1 MKSVTVHPLGSSRGR
16 EEGHACTS
24 PCWRTRDGPLGAL
37 VPAVRRSKKNAS
49 YSSLTC
55 IHHRSM
61 GQEAFQ
67 CVYLVVIS
75 FFDLC
80 NEV

>member
-1 MKSVTVHPLGSSRGR
+1 MGLALTVPGR
-16 EEGHACTS
+16 LESGEGMAR
-24 PCWRTRDGPLGAL
+24 PRDGPLGAL

-55 IHHRSM
+55 IHHGSM

-67 CVYLVVIS
+67 CVYIWW
-75 FFDLC
+75 
-80 NEV
+80 